1 MLDPAAMNKK
11 PSSFRSQDYNI
22 SMVVGGL
29 VVMAIVG
36 VIYYFYADSSRRSMV
51 VEVYMDKQCEL
62 IDGAFMAMA
71 EPDGARANFDKGLAV
86 LNTFSDSRIVI
97 RSNSAYPSFSYE
109 SAKVKAS
116 PKVVIPVQCETGRID
131 KTLDA
136 MRQQFRSRER

>member
-1 MLDPAAMNKK
+1 MKKKSAPPPAQNSKMA
-11 PSSFRSQDYNI
+11 S
-22 SMVVGGL
+22 VLGGL
-29 VVMAIVG
+29 AVLVAVGAI
-36 VIYYFYADSSRRSMV
+36 YHLYADSKPRPMV

-62 IDGAFMAMA
+62 IDGAFMAVA

-97 RSNSAYPSFSYE
+97 RSNPAYPSFSFE
-109 SAKVKAS
+109 STKVKAG

>member
-11 PSSFRSQDYNI
+11 PSSFRSQDSNI

-29 VVMAIVG
+29 VVMAVVG

>member
-1 MLDPAAMNKK
+1 
-11 PSSFRSQDYNI
+11 
-22 SMVVGGL
+22 MVVGGL

>member
-1 MLDPAAMNKK
+1 
-11 PSSFRSQDYNI
+11 
-22 SMVVGGL
+22 MVSVLGGL
-29 VVMAIVG
+29 AVLVAVG
-36 VIYYFYADSSRRSMV
+36 ALYHFYADSSPRPMV

-62 IDGAFMAMA
+62 IDGAFMAVA

-97 RSNSAYPSFSYE
+97 RANSAYPSFSYE
-109 SAKVKAS
+109 STKVKAS